1 MAVTGA
7 IVAVVGLGV
16 SVDAQNEQQDELVA
30 QKRAKRA
37 TEFTKVQR
45 ERRAALRE
53 KRIRTAQ
60 LNVAAE
66 ATGVA
71 GSSGELVTEAALST
85 NFAVNTGFQAGL
97 QEASDVIGASQ
108 VRGAKAQVKEGI
120 GQAVQ
125 SIGFQAFQA
134 NGGFTKG

>member
-7 IVAVVGLGV
+7 IVATIGLGI
-16 SVDAQNEQQDELVA
+16 SIDAQKEQARELVV
-30 QKRAKRA
+30 QKRARRA

-53 KRIRTAQ
+53 KRVRLAQ

-66 ATGVA
+66 ATGVS
-71 GSSGELVTEAALST
+71 GSSGELATESAIST
-85 NFAVNTGFQAGL
+85 NFATNVGFQAGL

-108 VRGAKAQVKEGI
+108 IRGAKAGIKAGI
-120 GQAVQ
+120 GQSLQ
-125 SIGFQAFQA
+125 SIGFQTFSA